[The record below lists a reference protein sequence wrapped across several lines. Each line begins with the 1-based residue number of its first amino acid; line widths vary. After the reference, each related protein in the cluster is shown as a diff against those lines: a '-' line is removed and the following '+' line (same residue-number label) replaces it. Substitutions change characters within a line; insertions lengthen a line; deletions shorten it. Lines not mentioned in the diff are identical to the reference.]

1 MKNRTIQL
9 KNKWKIGHLTIE
21 NINVT
26 NKYMK
31 TWLISYSHVASEI
44 QIRIT
49 MRKYC
54 IPMGIV
60 KIQILKQPILI
71 QQGCKTTK
79 FLWISLRGKM
89 IQPFWKMG
97 SFM

>member
-1 MKNRTIQL
+1 
-9 KNKWKIGHLTIE
+9 
-21 NINVT
+21 
-26 NKYMK
+26 MK

-79 FLWISLRGKM
+79 FL
-89 IQPFWKMG
+89 
-97 SFM
+97 